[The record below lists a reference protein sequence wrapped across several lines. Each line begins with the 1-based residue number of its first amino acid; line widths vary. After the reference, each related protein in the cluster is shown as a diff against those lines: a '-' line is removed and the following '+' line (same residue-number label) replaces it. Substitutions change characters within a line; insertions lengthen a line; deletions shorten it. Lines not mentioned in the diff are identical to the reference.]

1 MTTRHVIRLRIK
13 KPSGAINSQE
23 IEFVPNCVGD
33 ILSMTL
39 VEYKTVENPLFTAQR
54 YTSHLKEVPNGN
66 SNSGEET

>member
-1 MTTRHVIRLRIK
+1 MATKHVIRLRIK
-13 KPSGAINSQE
+13 KPSGSIINQEVEFTPNAI
-23 IEFVPNCVGD
+23 GD

-54 YTSHLKEVPNGN
+54 YSPHLKEVPNGN